1 MSVFLTNNLFW
12 LELICFILKYLKMTN
27 ILSSMDIDNIM
38 GLIEK
43 NSNISD
49 LHLSWDESIAYRLN
63 WEIIRQEQAGKLTNE
78 NIEIILRQLFQW
90 NPQRFDKFLADKEAD
105 FAYLSKDWTSYRVN
119 TYLKTGRIWIVMR
132 KINNKA
138 KPLEELMF
146 SNIADNIKKQ
156 ILTAKNGLYLIT
168 GPTWAGKSTT
178 MVAMLEYLNQMRNEN
193 IVTIEDPIEFI
204 FQPKK
209 CLISQREIGHDT
221 WSFKNALRWS
231 MRQDPDIIFV
241 WEIRDTETAESV
253 LSLAETG
260 HLVFSTLHTSSS
272 SHTINRFISFFD
284 PSIQQSIRERFADAL
299 LWIQSQVL
307 VKTKDWNNRVAL
319 FEVML
324 NNTAIKNNLKKRDTD
339 QLDNIIESWYTQWMI
354 KLKQYAERLIDKNII
369 DRTEVDRLL
378 NKIINKI

>member
-1 MSVFLTNNLFW
+1 MN
-12 LELICFILKYLKMTN
+12 N
-27 ILSSMDIDNIM
+27 ILLSVDVEDIM

-49 LHLSWDESIAYRLN
+49 LHLSWGESIAYRLN
-63 WEIIRQEQAGKLTNE
+63 WEIVRQEQAGKITNE

-90 NPQRFDKFLADKEAD
+90 NPQRFDKFLADKEVD

-119 TYLKTGRIWIVMR
+119 AYLKTGRIWIVMR

-138 KPLEELMF
+138 RLLEDLMF
-146 SNIADNIKKQ
+146 SNIADNVKKQ
-156 ILTAKNGLYLIT
+156 VLEAKNWLYLIT

-178 MVAMLEYLNQMRNEN
+178 MVSILEYINQTRNEN

-204 FQPKK
+204 FQAKK
-209 CLISQREIGHDT
+209 CLFSQREIGHDT

-231 MRQDPDIIFV
+231 MRQDPDIVFV
-241 WEIRDTETAESV
+241 GEIRDPETAESV
-253 LSLAETG
+253 LSLAETW
-260 HLVFSTLHTSSS
+260 HLVFSTLHTSSA

-284 PSIQQSIRERFADAL
+284 PTIQDSVRERFADAL
-299 LWIQSQVL
+299 LWIQSQTL

-324 NNTAIKNNLKKRDTD
+324 NNTAIKNNLKQKSAD
-339 QLDNIIESWYTQWMI
+339 LVDNIIESGYNQWMI
-354 KLKQYAERLIDKNII
+354 KLKQYAERLIEKNII
-369 DRTEVDRLL
+369 NKSDVERLL
-378 NKIINKI
+378 TQKVNKL